1 MNGSDE
7 GIDRVRR
14 RLLKL
19 TAYVPPMILS
29 LRAER
34 AHAERL
40 APTAAAKA
48 GVAAKASA
56 AVQVQVQVQAKT
68 G

>member
-1 MNGSDE
+1 MNESEDE
-7 GIDRVRR
+7 VPDRVRR

-29 LRAER
+29 LRAEHV
-34 AHAERL
+34 HAGCM
-40 APTAAAKA
+40 APVAGAKVPA
-48 GVAAKASA
+48 
-56 AVQVQVQVQAKT
+56 QVQVQTQAKVQV

>member
-1 MNGSDE
+1 MEAHDNPTN
-7 GIDRVRR
+7 RARR

-29 LRAER
+29 LKAER
-34 AHAERL
+34 AHAGRA

-48 GVAAKASA
+48 GTAIATHAAAK
-56 AVQVQVQVQAKT
+56 VQAKV
-68 G
+68 GG